1 LSQAAIIWPPASIQ
15 VKRITYSAGWSLV
28 HAIERSAAAVLLI
41 LFAPVLAVAALVIT
55 ALSGRSPLVAHR
67 RVGRHGAPLW
77 VLKLRTMWPAD
88 AKFQMPTRL
97 VEDLAETNVPEAKA
111 GVDPRVTSRFA
122 AMLRKYSID
131 ELPQL
136 IHVVLGRMSLVGPR
150 PLTRDELSRYYGAH
164 TAEIVQIQPGLTG
177 LWQIRGRNRLTYRQ
191 RRRLDL
197 FLVRHFCLLLYLK
210 VLFCTPMRVLTGRD
224 AW

>member
-1 LSQAAIIWPPASIQ
+1 MPA
-15 VKRITYSAGWSLV
+15 
-28 HAIERSAAAVLLI
+28 
-41 LFAPVLAVAALVIT
+41 
-55 ALSGRSPLVAHR
+55 
-67 RVGRHGAPLW
+67 
-77 VLKLRTMWPAD
+77 
-88 AKFQMPTRL
+88 RL
-97 VEDLAETNVPEAKA
+97 VEHLAETNVPEVKV

-136 IHVVLGRMSLVGPR
+136 IHVVRGRMSLVGPR
-150 PLTRDELSRYYGAH
+150 PLTRDELSKYYGEHA
-164 TAEIVQIQPGLTG
+164 TEIVQIQPGLTG
-177 LWQIRGRNRLTYRQ
+177 LWQIRGRNRLSYRQ

-210 VLFCTPMRVLTGRD
+210 VLFCTPPRVLTGRD